1 MKRTSVRSAA
11 TSLILVA
18 AGLTVVAVLSASRP
32 GQANGFLAAT
42 ATPAATP
49 TVTLASASEP
59 ESAFITINPEQGF
72 PLDPFLISLQGGGPV
87 AANTLA
93 AECTGYIPAKP
104 TVIVDFKGTVDL
116 LRTFFY
122 SDGDTTLVI
131 QTPAGDYLCGDDLNR
146 LILDP
151 TVEIAEPAAG
161 RYAVW
166 VGSKVASDL
175 IPGFLAFTTR
185 TDMDASRLVL
195 GSLVKRAAAPPFIPM
210 RDRLLNAAGRVEQA
224 IAAVKNVAEL
234 KAGGEPVTQVFTATG
249 ELPAVELQTGDTLC
263 GGLVNIVP
271 TYVFDWSGDAQGL
284 TLFAEADGDTT
295 LLVRT
300 PDGGFLCADD
310 TDGTRNLNPWLTI
323 PEPAAGRYLV
333 WIGRVDP
340 GAPVSGV
347 LMLTEAADAMP
358 AVLEKQ

>member
-1 MKRTSVRSAA
+1 MKRTRVRSAA
-11 TSLILVA
+11 TLLALLAASLV
-18 AGLTVVAVLSASRP
+18 VVAVLSAIRP
-32 GQANGFLAAT
+32 GQASALLATT
-42 ATPAATP
+42 ATPAATTTATP
-49 TVTLASASEP
+49 VPAEDA
-59 ESAFITINPEQGF
+59 ESAFITINPEHGF

-131 QTPAGDYLCGDDLNR
+131 QTPAGDYLCGDDMNQ

-166 VGSKVASDL
+166 VGSKVASDQ

-185 TDMDASRLVL
+185 SEVDASRFVL
-195 GSLVKRAAAPPFIPM
+195 GSLVKRAAAPPFIPV
-210 RDRLLNAAGRVEQA
+210 RDRLVNAVTRVEEA
-224 IAAVKNVAEL
+224 LAAVKNVAAL

-249 ELPAVELQTGDTLC
+249 ELPAVELQTGDILC
-263 GGLVNIVP
+263 SGLVNIVP
-271 TYVFDWSGDAQGL
+271 TYAFDWSGDAKGL
-284 TLFAEADGDTT
+284 TLFAEANSDTT

-300 PDGGFLCADD
+300 PDGSFLCTDD
-310 TDGTRNLNPWLTI
+310 TDGNLNPALML
-323 PEPAAGRYLV
+323 PEPVAGRYLV
-333 WIGRVDP
+333 WIGRVNPDT
-340 GAPVSGV
+340 PVSGV
-347 LMLTEAADAMP
+347 LTLTEATDALP
-358 AVLEKQ
+358 TVLEKQ

>member
-1 MKRTSVRSAA
+1 MP
-11 TSLILVA
+11 
-18 AGLTVVAVLSASRP
+18 AGTR
-32 GQANGFLAAT
+32 AAT

-49 TVTLASASEP
+49 TATTSPAAEAQ
-59 ESAFITINPEQGF
+59 SAFITINPEHGF

-87 AANTLA
+87 AASTLA
-93 AECTGYIPAKP
+93 AECTGYIPAHP
-104 TVIVDFKGTVDL
+104 TVIVDFKGKADL

-122 SDGDTTLVI
+122 SDGDTTLVV
-131 QTPAGDYLCGDDLNR
+131 QTPAGAYLCGDDMNQ

-151 TVEIAEPAAG
+151 TVEITEPAAG

-166 VGSKVASDL
+166 VGSKVATDL

-185 TDMDASRLVL
+185 SDMDAARLVL
-195 GSLVKRAAAPPFIPM
+195 GSLVKRASAPPFIPV
-210 RDRLLNAAGRVEQA
+210 RDRLVNAAGRVEQA
-224 IAAVKNVAEL
+224 LAAVKNVAAL

-271 TYVFDWSGDAQGL
+271 TYAFDWSGDAQGL
-284 TLFAEADGDTT
+284 TLLAEANSDTT

-300 PDGGFLCADD
+300 PGGSFLCADD
-310 TDGTRNLNPWLTI
+310 TDGPRNRNPWLTM

-333 WIGRVDP
+333 WIGRVDS
-340 GAPVSGV
+340 GAPVSGM
-347 LMLTEAADAMP
+347 LTLTEAADALP
-358 AVLEKQ
+358 AMLEKQ

>member
-1 MKRTSVRSAA
+1 
-11 TSLILVA
+11 LVA
-18 AGLTVVAVLSASRP
+18 ASLAVVAVLSASRP

-49 TVTLASASEP
+49 TATPAPAAKA
-59 ESAFITINPEQGF
+59 ESAFITINPEHGF

-87 AANTLA
+87 AASTLA
-93 AECTGYIPAKP
+93 PECTGYIPAHP

-131 QTPAGDYLCGDDLNR
+131 QTPAGAYLCGDDMNR

-166 VGSKVASDL
+166 VGSKVATDL

-195 GSLVKRAAAPPFIPM
+195 GNLVKRAAAPPFIPV

-224 IAAVKNVAEL
+224 LAAVKNVAAL

-271 TYVFDWSGDAQGL
+271 TYAFDWSGDAKRL
-284 TLFAEADGDTT
+284 TLFVEANSDRT

-300 PDGGFLCADD
+300 PDGSFLCADD
-310 TDGTRNLNPWLTI
+310 TNGPRNLNPWLTM

-340 GAPVSGV
+340 GVPASGR
-347 LMLTEAADAMP
+347 LTLTEAADAMP
-358 AVLEKQ
+358 AALEKQ

>member
-18 AGLTVVAVLSASRP
+18 AGLTIVAVLSASRP

-49 TVTLASASEP
+49 TVTLASASEA

-87 AANTLA
+87 AASTVA
-93 AECTGYIPAKP
+93 TECTGYIPAHP

-131 QTPAGDYLCGDDLNR
+131 QTPAGDYLCGDDMNQ

-151 TVEIAEPAAG
+151 TVEITEPTAG

-195 GSLVKRAAAPPFIPM
+195 GSLVKRAAAPPFIPV
-210 RDRLLNAAGRVEQA
+210 RDRLLNAVGRVEQA
-224 IAAVKNVAEL
+224 IAAVKNVAAI

-263 GGLVNIVP
+263 GGLVNIAP

-300 PDGGFLCADD
+300 PDGSFLCTDD
-310 TDGTRNLNPWLTI
+310 TDGNLNPALML
-323 PEPAAGRYLV
+323 PEPVAGRYLV
-333 WIGRVDP
+333 WIGRVNPD
-340 GAPVSGV
+340 APVSGV
-347 LMLTEAADAMP
+347 LTLTEATDALPRM
-358 AVLEKQ
+358 LEKQ